1 MCIHVWFLLKAV
13 FTPAD
18 AIVLS
23 IPGLLVEQLGM
34 SVSVRLTPA
43 AAIFI
48 IVVAT
53 TSTTKAVN
61 PSVFSKHR
69 TPMRNETATPRCS

>member
-43 AAIFI
+43 AATFYYCCRYYVDYQSSQSVSIF
-48 IVVAT
+48 
-53 TSTTKAVN
+53 
-61 PSVFSKHR
+61 
-69 TPMRNETATPRCS
+69 